1 MEQNVA
7 LEMFGYLKEH
17 FVGLAK
23 DKGDE
28 VIEGSEFIRVTRSK
42 TNNVWDCEKEVKQL
56 LDKTGGNNVKV
67 NCPTDCV
74 IINYCSNVCFCQ
86 STPLGRGL

>member
-28 VIEGSEFIRVTRSK
+28 VIEGSEFIQGK
-42 TNNVWDCEKEVKQL
+42 EKR
-56 LDKTGGNNVKV
+56 
-67 NCPTDCV
+67 
-74 IINYCSNVCFCQ
+74 IIASN
-86 STPLGRGL
+86 S